1 MKRRD
6 FLKNAGLLA
15 AGGVFAPELVAKES
29 MGEIAD
35 IFNPETT
42 EPGELNDY
50 LNSVRT
56 LKADV
61 NRVMRVA
68 VIGAG
73 SRGNVYASYAEKF
86 PSVMKVVGVA
96 EIKPVR
102 RETFAK
108 RYDIPADKCFK
119 SADEFFTVPKFCDIV
134 VIATPDNLHY
144 GPTMKALAAGYHVLL
159 EKPMCQTEKECRD
172 ILALS
177 KKTGGI
183 VAVCHVLR
191 YAPYFVAMR
200 EAVRSGMIGDIVSM
214 QHLEPIQYSHMAHSF
229 VRGNWR
235 SSKETTPIILAKSC
249 HDLDIIRY
257 LVGKPCETIVAD
269 GSLYLFK
276 KENAPEGAPLRCTD
290 GCPHE
295 KDCPY
300 SAIDIYARKHRHLQG
315 LRTEFTRPITDEEI
329 MTAIKTGPYGRCVYH
344 CDNDQPDHY
353 IANMVFQDGVTA
365 SFSMEAFSPSGG
377 RRTRIMGTKGYIDGD
392 GEQFT
397 LTEFGSMKRRV
408 WNQKIEEI
416 AEYKGSGH
424 GGGDHGVLRDL
435 LEAVCWN
442 DESRLTSTV
451 AVSVESHVMG
461 FDAEKSRKNGKKMKV
476 RV

>member
-1 MKRRD
+1 MK
-6 FLKNAGLLA
+6 NIGLVM
-15 AGGVFAPELVAKES
+15 AGGAIAPDMLAMES
-29 MGEIAD
+29 MD
-35 IFNPETT
+35 VFNPPTDED
-42 EPGELNDY
+42 GDLNQMFA
-50 LNSVRT
+50 SKS

-61 NRVMRVA
+61 NRVMTVA
-68 VIGAG
+68 VVGAG
-73 SRGNVYASYAEKF
+73 ARGNVYARYAKKY

-96 EIKPVR
+96 DINPVR
-102 RETFAK
+102 LESFAK
-108 RYDIPADKCFK
+108 AYDIPEDKCFK
-119 SADEFFTVPKFCDIV
+119 SVDEFFSVPKFCDIV
-134 VIATPDNLHY
+134 IISTPDDAHY
-144 GPTMKALAAGYHVLL
+144 VPTMRALAAGYHVLM

-172 ILALS
+172 ILAMTQ
-177 KKTGGI
+177 KTGCI

-200 EAVRSGMIGDIVSM
+200 EAIRKEMIGDVVSV
-214 QHLEPIQYSHMAHSF
+214 QHLEPIQYAHMAHSY

-235 SSKETTPIILAKSC
+235 SSKQTTPIILAKSC
-249 HDLDIIRY
+249 HDLDILRY
-257 LVGKPCETIVAD
+257 LIGKPCETIVAD

-276 KENAPEGAPLRCTD
+276 PQNAPEGAPKRCTD

-300 SAIDIYARKHRHLQG
+300 SAIDIYQRKRHYVKHLCN
-315 LRTEFTRPITDEEI
+315 LKPKPSDDEI
-329 MTAIKTGPYGRCVYH
+329 RDALVNGPYGRCVYF

-353 IANMVFQDGVTA
+353 VANMVFQDGVTA
-365 SFSMEAFSPSGG
+365 SFSMEAFAPAGG
-377 RRTRIMGTKGYIDGD
+377 RRTRIMGTKGFIDGD
-392 GEQFT
+392 GHQFT
-397 LTEFGSMKRRV
+397 LTEFGSMKTHV
-408 WNQKIEEI
+408 WNQKVDEI
-416 AEYKGSGH
+416 PEYKDSGH

-461 FDAEKSRKNGKKMKV
+461 FDAEKSRKNGRKIKV

>member
-6 FLKNAGLLA
+6 FLRNAGLLA
-15 AGGVFAPELVAKES
+15 AGSVIAPELVAKES
-29 MGEIAD
+29 MGEMAD

-42 EPGELNDY
+42 EDGELND
-50 LNSVRT
+50 LFAARP

-61 NRVMRVA
+61 NRVMTVA
-68 VIGAG
+68 VVGTGA
-73 SRGNVYASYAEKF
+73 RGNVYARYAKKF
-86 PSVMKVVGVA
+86 PSVMKIVGA
-96 EIKPVR
+96 ADINPVR
-102 RETFAK
+102 LKNFAEK
-108 RYDIPADKCFK
+108 YDLPADKCFN
-119 SADEFFTVPKFCDIV
+119 SADEFFTVPKFADIV
-134 VIATPDNLHY
+134 VISTPDNVHY
-144 GPTMKALAAGYHVLL
+144 VPTMKALQAGYHVLL

-172 ILALS
+172 ILAMT

-191 YAPYFVAMR
+191 YAPYFMAMR
-200 EAVRSGMIGDIVSM
+200 EAIQKGMIGDIVSV

-235 SSKETTPIILAKSC
+235 SSKQTTPIILAKSC

-276 KENAPEGAPLRCTD
+276 KENAPQGAPLRCTD

-295 KDCPY
+295 QNCPY
-300 SAIDIYARKHRHLQG
+300 SAIDIYKRKRLYVRHLTN
-315 LRTEFTRPITDEEI
+315 LNPKPSEAEVME
-329 MTAIKTGPYGRCVYH
+329 ALKNGPYGRCVYF

-353 IANMVFQDGVTA
+353 VANMAFKDGITA
-365 SFSMEAFSPSGG
+365 AFSMEAFAPSGG
-377 RRTRIMGTKGYIDGD
+377 RRTRIMGTRGFIDGD
-392 GEQFT
+392 GQQFT
-397 LTEFGSMKRRV
+397 LTEFGSMKMKV
-408 WNQKIEEI
+408 WNKKVDEI
-416 AEYKGSGH
+416 PEYKDSGH

-442 DESRLTSTV
+442 DENRLTSTV
-451 AVSVESHVMG
+451 AISVESHVMG

>member
-6 FLKNAGLLA
+6 FLRNAGLIA
-15 AGGVFAPELVAKES
+15 AGGVLVPELMAKDS
-29 MGEIAD
+29 MAD
-35 IFNPETT
+35 MLDVFNPETS
-42 EPGELNDY
+42 EEGELNE
-50 LNSVRT
+50 LFGMKP

-61 NRVMRVA
+61 NRTLTVA
-68 VIGAG
+68 VVGTGA
-73 SRGNVYASYAEKF
+73 RGNVYSRYAKKY
-86 PSVMKVVGVA
+86 PSVMKIVGAADVN
-96 EIKPVR
+96 PVR
-102 RETFAK
+102 LKDFAAL
-108 RYDIPADKCFK
+108 YDIPQERCFK
-119 SADEFFTVPKFCDIV
+119 NADELFAAPKFCDIV
-134 VIATPDNLHY
+134 IIATPDNAHY
-144 GPTMKALAAGYHVLL
+144 EPTMKALQAGYHVLL

-172 ILALS
+172 ILAMS
-177 KKTGGI
+177 KKTGGM
-183 VAVCHVLR
+183 VAICHVLR

-200 EAVRSGMIGDIVSM
+200 EAIKRGMVGDVVSI
-214 QHLEPIQYSHMAHSF
+214 QHLEPIQYSHMAHSY

-235 SSKETTPIILAKSC
+235 SSKDTTPIILAKSC

-276 KENAPEGAPLRCTD
+276 KENAPQGAPMRCTD

-300 SAIDIYARKHRHLQG
+300 SAIDVYLRKRLYTKHLKN
-315 LRTEFTRPITDEEI
+315 LRQNLTEEEI
-329 MTAIKTGPYGRCVYH
+329 LDALKNGPYGRCVYH

-353 IANMVFQDGVTA
+353 VANMVFQDGVTA
-365 SFSMEAFSPSGG
+365 AFSMEAFAPSGG
-377 RRTRIMGTKGYIDGD
+377 RRTRIMGTRGFIDGD
-392 GEQFT
+392 GHQFT
-397 LTEFGSMKRRV
+397 ITEFGSMKTRV
-408 WNQKIEEI
+408 WNQKVDEI
-416 AEYKGSGH
+416 PEYKDSGH

-476 RV
+476 KV